1 MADSLQHMLFASQT
15 KLCNEDTFE
24 DCRDLAALNCL
35 RGIDVELP
43 TYNDVRRMFGLT
55 PRMDFDWAV
64 DACGDDLET
73 LYGNEIEKVE
83 LFIGGSCEQPMPG
96 AVLGETFLVI
106 VKDQFLRLRD
116 NDPDWIAYQ
125 SPGYTYQTVIRRCTT
140 IGADLFHDHSSFLHM
155 DSNVPV
161 PPPKPT
167 QPAFTL
173 NIRGLQSERK
183 GSKLF
188 KHQILDQD
196 TFKAELVQT
205 EVTAF
210 RNGQVPSF

>member
-1 MADSLQHMLFASQT
+1 MAQSLQHALFSGPEKDCDETT
-15 KLCNEDTFE
+15 KQ

-35 RGIDVELP
+35 RGIDVGLP
-43 TYNDVRRMFGLT
+43 SYNEVREIFGL
-55 PRMDFDWAV
+55 PQREDFDWSEN
-64 DACGDDLET
+64 ACTTQLGE
-73 LYGNEIEKVE
+73 LYEWDIDRVE

-96 AVLGETFLVI
+96 AVLGETFLVV

-188 KHQILDQD
+188 KHQILDQ
-196 TFKAELVQT
+196 
-205 EVTAF
+205 
-210 RNGQVPSF
+210 